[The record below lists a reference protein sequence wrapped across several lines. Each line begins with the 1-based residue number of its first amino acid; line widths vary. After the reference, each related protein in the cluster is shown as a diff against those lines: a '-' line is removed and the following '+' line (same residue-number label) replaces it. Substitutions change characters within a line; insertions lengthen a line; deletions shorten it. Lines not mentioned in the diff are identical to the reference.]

1 MKKLIALID
10 CNQFYVS
17 CERAFNPSLEGR
29 PVIVLSNNDGCT
41 VSCSP
46 EAKQIGIPV
55 GVPVFQYRKE
65 IEKHGVVMCS
75 SNYALYSDMSSRV
88 MKVLADCASEIEVY
102 SIDEAFLRFHQ
113 APGGEIMRFASHL
126 RQQVRK
132 KTGIPVS
139 VGVAVS
145 KTLAKLANRIAKKNP
160 SCQGV
165 CYLSDKAQ
173 ISLALAQTAVGDIWG
188 IGRKYAAWLES
199 QKVHTALQFVD
210 LGDTWIRKRM
220 TIKGLATAWELRG
233 MPCLP
238 FGDTRTHNREICCS
252 LSFGRPVQ
260 RLEEIREALTR
271 HVLQAVSQ
279 LRDQQAVA
287 GGVGV
292 FIHSHRRDITHAYA
306 NYYSISSPQLSDD
319 PFLFIRLAFRALNK
333 IYRPEISYV
342 KTGVFLLD
350 ISPKQYLPPSL
361 FEEESSRD
369 KTSEALIQAMEHIN
383 RRWGKH
389 TVRPAT
395 MGKKVSW
402 DIKRDHLSNPHTT
415 SWKHLPEC

>member
-65 IEKHGVVMCS
+65 IEQHGVVMCS
-75 SNYALYSDMSSRV
+75 SNYALYSDMSNRV
-88 MKVLADCASEIEVY
+88 MKMLADYSSEIEVY
-102 SIDEAFLRFHQ
+102 SIDEAFLRFPQ
-113 APGGEIMRFASHL
+113 APPGEIIRFASHL
-126 RQQVRK
+126 REQVRK

-139 VGVAVS
+139 VGVAFS

-160 SCQGV
+160 SYQGV
-165 CYLSDKAQ
+165 CFLNDADQ
-173 ISLALAQTAVGDIWG
+173 IRNALAQTAVGDIWG

-199 QKVHTALQFVD
+199 QKIHTALQFID
-210 LGDTWIRKRM
+210 LSDTWIRKRM

-233 MPCLP
+233 MSCLA
-238 FGDTRTHNREICCS
+238 FGDTRSHNKEICCS

-260 RLEEIREALTR
+260 RLEEIKEALTR

-279 LRDQQAVA
+279 LRSQQAVA
-287 GGVGV
+287 LGVGV
-292 FIHSHRRDITHAYA
+292 FIHSHRRDTTHAYA
-306 NYYSISSPQLSDD
+306 NYYPIFNPLPADD
-319 PFLFIRLAFRALNK
+319 PFLFIRLAFRALSK
-333 IYRPEISYV
+333 IYRPEIAYV
-342 KTGVFLLD
+342 KTGVFLLN
-350 ISPKQYLPPSL
+350 ISPKEYLPPSL
-361 FEEESSRD
+361 FDREINHD
-369 KTSEALIQAMEHIN
+369 KTSESLIKAMEHIN
-383 RRWGKH
+383 QRWGKY

-402 DIKRDHLSNPHTT
+402 DIKREHLSSPYTT